1 MTPSKTWS
9 GSARLV
15 RSAGFGA
22 SGALV
27 DTVDHTGGAQWV
39 RQSLLADVLADPG
52 AVSTPAPTFE
62 TVAPVGRTASREQR
76 QKRLETVRAQARE
89 LADWWIRRMVSVEN
103 PMVEKLTFGWH
114 NHFATSAAKVR
125 SSSLMLEQNEKLRNL
140 GRGDFAGLAQAMVS
154 DPALIL
160 WLDGQK
166 STAAAPNEN
175 LAREFMELF
184 ALGHGG
190 GYTENDVKEGARAL
204 TGWTVRRADDTAHF
218 VPRRHDNT
226 SKTLLGTTGDLDA
239 TGYVRVVIG
248 HDASAPFVISR
259 WWRLLAGPAD
269 PPVDA
274 LARLVAAYGPGRDLR
289 AMFGAL
295 LTDPAHAATAGTL
308 VMSPVEWVVGSMR
321 ALSVKPDDA
330 TVRKAGNMMRSLG
343 QVPFTPPNVSGWPS
357 GQAWLSTAAATTRV
371 RAATVLVKAGDLHA
385 VDDEPVSARV
395 EAVTHLLGIPSL
407 STRTATEL
415 KRYVANPKRLV
426 AAALV
431 CPENLVI

>member
-1 MTPSKTWS
+1 MTSSSSWAA
-9 GSARLV
+9 SARLV

-22 SGALV
+22 SGTLV
-27 DTVDHTGGAQWV
+27 DTVDRTGGAQWV
-39 RQSLLADVLADPG
+39 RQSLLAKVGADAG
-52 AVSTPAPTFE
+52 VVSTPAPTFE
-62 TVAPVGRTASREQR
+62 TVAPVNKDASREQR
-76 QKRLETVRAQARE
+76 QKRLETVRAQAKE
-89 LADWWIRRMVSVEN
+89 LVAWWIRRMVTAEN

-125 SSSLMLEQNEKLRNL
+125 SSTLMLEQNEKLRDL
-140 GRGDFAGLAQAMVS
+140 GRGDFMVLAEAMVS

-166 STAAAPNEN
+166 STAASPNEN

-204 TGWTVRRADDTAHF
+204 TGWTVRRADNTARF
-218 VPRRHDNT
+218 APRRHDST
-226 SKTLLGTTGDLDA
+226 SKTLLGTTGNLDA
-239 TGYVRVVIG
+239 AGFARVVLS

-259 WWRLLAGPAD
+259 WWKLLAGPGD
-269 PPVDA
+269 PPPDA
-274 LARLVAAYGPGRDLR
+274 LARMVTAYGSGRDLR
-289 AMFGAL
+289 AMFAAL

-308 VMSPVEWVVGSMR
+308 VISPVEWVVGTMR
-321 ALSVKPDDA
+321 TLSVKPDD
-330 TVRKAGNMMRSLG
+330 TSLRKAAIMMRSLG

-371 RAATVLVKAGDLHA
+371 RAATALVRAGDLHA
-385 VDDEPVSARV
+385 VEDESASARV
-395 EAVTHLLGIPSL
+395 EAVGHLLGIPRL
-407 STRTATEL
+407 SSRTAMEL
-415 KRYVANPKRLV
+415 KRHVSVPRRLV